1 MLYTDEGVNQENEL
15 RYWKVDVTQ
24 EEGEEKSPEKRRAA
38 ADSPGAGGRWLR
50 EETLQERGSLEYRRC
65 WATRLGLSRWLS
77 GKEPTCN
84 AGDRGLIPGLG
95 ISPGEGNGNPLQY
108 SCLENSIGRGA
119 WWATVHG
126 VIELDMT
133 E

>member
-50 EETLQERGSLEYRRC
+50 EETLKERGSLEYRRC

-77 GKEPTCN
+77 GREPSAS
-84 AGDRGLIPGLG
+84 AGDPGSTPGLG
-95 ISPGEGNGNPLQY
+95 RSPREGPDSPLLY
-108 SCLENSIGRGA
+108 SCLENPTARGA
-119 WWATVHG
+119 RQATVPG
-126 VIELDMT
+126 APKRLLSN
-133 E
+133 